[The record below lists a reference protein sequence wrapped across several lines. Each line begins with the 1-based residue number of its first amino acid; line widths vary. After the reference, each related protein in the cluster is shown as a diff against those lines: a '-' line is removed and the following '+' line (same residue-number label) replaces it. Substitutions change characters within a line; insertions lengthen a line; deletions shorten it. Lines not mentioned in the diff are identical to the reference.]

1 MTTKTTSK
9 VILIG
14 GRRLGDDAVR
24 TLLGDGYPDATPEAR
39 AEALDALMHSLL
51 REGYDAELVDTDSVG
66 AQPVVPDD
74 EQGRQLL
81 DAIGEGVCLAD
92 RQGRVLWSNG
102 FFRRIDEA
110 SRDEIGVCLCEARD
124 WFDQHNTSG
133 GRRREGVLAEVCR
146 FEVEATKSEGIYELE
161 ITPVRVSRPDGEE
174 TDGRVERL
182 AVVVRDITA
191 SRRSMRKLDAIDRAG
206 LELVRLDA
214 AAVRERNTYQ
224 RLQLM
229 EEKIVRVMHEVLNY
243 DHFAI
248 FLIDEPRRKLELV
261 ISAGLPPEIHDL
273 DLSPEKEGSG
283 ISGYVAA
290 TGKSYVCR
298 DAASDERFI
307 PGLHG
312 AQSSCTVP
320 LRMHDRIIGI
330 MDVESKQA
338 GVFDDEEKQFLE
350 IFGRYIAIALH
361 MLDLLVV
368 ERSATNL
375 NVSDRVV
382 GELEE
387 PLADI
392 VQELDVLGES
402 PHDPETTSHLSRIRE
417 DVEAIRGRVASVAE
431 GPQTLLGVE
440 RALEVR
446 GTDPVLNEKRVLVAD
461 DEQKICKVILAVLK
475 ARGCEAEIVSN
486 GQEAIDRLEQVSSE
500 GTPAYDIVI
509 SDIRMPG
516 RNGYEVFSSTRKH
529 CPQAPVILM
538 TGFGYDPHH
547 SIVRA
552 SQEGMSSVL
561 FKPFDIEQLI
571 EAMHKALTTES

>member
-9 VILIG
+9 VLLIG
-14 GRRLGDDAVR
+14 GRRLDDDALAV
-24 TLLGDGYPDATPEAR
+24 LLGDSYAEAAPGGR
-39 AEALDALMHSLL
+39 AEALEGLLHVLL
-51 REGYDAELVDTDSVG
+51 RGGLDAELVDADSEG
-66 AQPVVPDD
+66 ARPAAPDED
-74 EQGRQLL
+74 QGRLL
-81 DAIGEGVCLAD
+81 FEAIGEGVCLAD

-110 SRDEIGVCLCEARD
+110 SRAEIGVCLCEARD
-124 WFDQHNTSG
+124 WFDQHHASVA
-133 GRRREGVLAEVCR
+133 RRVAQREVCR
-146 FEVEATKSEGIYELE
+146 FEVEATGSEEIYELE
-161 ITPVRVSRPDGEE
+161 ITPARVSHAEGQGEQI
-174 TDGRVERL
+174 ERL

-191 SRRSMRKLDAIDRAG
+191 SRRSARKLDAIDKAG
-206 LELVRLDA
+206 VELVRLDA

-229 EEKIVRVMHEVLNY
+229 EEKIVRVMHDVLNY

-248 FLIDEPRRKLELV
+248 FLIDEPRKRLELV

-290 TGKSYVCR
+290 TGRSYVCR
-298 DAASDERFI
+298 DASSDERFL

-312 AQSSCTVP
+312 ARSSCTVP

-338 GVFDDEEKQFLE
+338 EAFDDEEKQFLE

-375 NVSDRVV
+375 TASDRMG

-392 VQELDVLGES
+392 VKELDLLGES
-402 PHDPETTSHLSRIRE
+402 SLDPETASHLGRIRE
-417 DVEAIRGRVASVAE
+417 DVEAIRGRVANVAA
-431 GPQTLLGVE
+431 GPQTLLGVD

-446 GTDPVLNEKRVLVAD
+446 GLDPVLSGKRVLVAD
-461 DEQKICKVILAVLK
+461 DEPKICKVIQAVLK
-475 ARGCEAEIVSN
+475 ARGCDADVVTCGRDAIGLLEGIAAG
-486 GQEAIDRLEQVSSE
+486 GQD
-500 GTPAYDIVI
+500 YDIVI
-509 SDIRMPG
+509 TDIRMPDH
-516 RNGYEVFSSTRKH
+516 NGYEVFSAVRKH
-529 CPQAPVILM
+529 CARAPVILM

-571 EAMHKALTTES
+571 DAMHKALAEKG